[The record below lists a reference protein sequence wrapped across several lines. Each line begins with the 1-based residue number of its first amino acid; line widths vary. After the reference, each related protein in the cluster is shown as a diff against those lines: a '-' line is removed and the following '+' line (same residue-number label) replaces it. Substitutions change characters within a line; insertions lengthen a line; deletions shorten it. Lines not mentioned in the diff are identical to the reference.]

1 MIQAG
6 AFEYLFVR
14 LDLKLKSIF
23 FINSWNAEEQF
34 CPFQLHEIN
43 VELRRG
49 GEEEEA
55 WVILIEEVLGFVI
68 ILKYEIRRQKNVLRE
83 KWMMTHKAAYLCSC
97 YKEGW
102 HFTVSQV
109 HGI

>member
-49 GEEEEA
+49 REEEEA

-68 ILKYEIRRQKNVLRE
+68 ILKYEIRRQK
-83 KWMMTHKAAYLCSC
+83 M
-97 YKEGW
+97 
-102 HFTVSQV
+102 F
-109 HGI
+109 